1 MSEAGVNTPSESQLP
16 DSDGSALNPVA
27 TAASAGAM
35 LLAARVAAAWTVEQV
50 ADQLKLSPRQI
61 VAIETNDFPLLPNM
75 VIVRGFIRS
84 YAKLLKI
91 DAAPVI
97 ALLPAESSSGAF
109 VTDLRPTLAT
119 PFMESRSP
127 FLGRSDATNRRYLYG
142 AAMLAA
148 AVLVF
153 LLAQKLEQSGY
164 FQRWLKPSETAATV
178 AVEEIGVS
186 HENSV
191 AASET
196 APSTPGMGLNVPLA
210 SSLPAAQSN
219 PSSTLPVPTP
229 VPASAPAAVSATVA
243 APAPSLPTTPASA
256 VQAAPSSNAALA
268 GVVAAAQQKNQLR
281 LKFRQDSWVQVKKES
296 GQILT
301 SHLAKAGTE
310 EFFDLREPVQLR
322 LGNASGVDAWLR
334 GSVLEM
340 TPPAG
345 VNTVNLS
352 LK

>member
-1 MSEAGVNTPSESQLP
+1 MSEVGVNTPSESQLP
-16 DSDGSALNPVA
+16 DSDGTAVNPAAV
-27 TAASAGAM
+27 AASAGAM
-35 LLAARVAAAWTVEQV
+35 LLAARVAGAWTVEQV

-61 VAIETNDFPLLPNM
+61 IAIETNDFPLLPNM
-75 VIVRGFIRS
+75 VIVRGFMRS

-164 FQRWLKPSETAATV
+164 FQRWLTPSETAASV
-178 AVEEIGVS
+178 AVEEGS
-186 HENSV
+186 APHENSV

-210 SSLPAAQSN
+210 SSLPAAQTN
-219 PSSTLPVPTP
+219 PSSTVAAPT
-229 VPASAPAAVSATVA
+229 PASAPAAVSATVA
-243 APAPSLPTTPASA
+243 APAPVLPAAPVSA

-268 GVVAAAQQKNQLR
+268 GVVATAQQKNQLR

-340 TPPAG
+340 TPPVG